1 MNKLAISNDLLQIL
15 DTKKDLISIH
25 IKNNHLLAKI
35 SGTVDENF
43 SLLEKLSHTKISLR
57 GNLITIKGNKKN
69 SEIVVRTI
77 ENLLKKSFEKNDFEA
92 DDIISVYSIQSNNF
106 NKNYENSDDDFS
118 IENNFVIK
126 TPRKTVY
133 ARTEKQK
140 KYLEIL
146 SKYNIIYA
154 LGPAGTGKTF
164 LPVAVAVKK
173 LIAGEIKKIILSR
186 PAVEAGENLGFLPG
200 DLKDKIDPYLIPLYD
215 SLSELIGQEK
225 MNKKIEDGSIEI
237 APLAFMRGRTLK
249 DSFVIL
255 DEAQNATE
263 TQIKMFL
270 TRLGKNTTMVV
281 NGDPTQI
288 DLPNSKIS
296 GLLNSANVLSGIEEV
311 KIVKFDAQDVQRHP
325 LVSKIIEAYKKNSF
339 DV

>member
-1 MNKLAISNDLLQIL
+1 MNKLALSNDLLQVL
-15 DTKKDLISIH
+15 DSKNDVVSIH
-25 IKNNHLLAKI
+25 IKNNHSLAKI
-35 SGTVDENF
+35 SGTHDENF
-43 SLLEKLSHTKISLR
+43 SLLEKISKTQINLR
-57 GNLITIKGNKKN
+57 GNLITIKGKQKD
-69 SEIVVRTI
+69 SEIVINVINT
-77 ENLLKKSFEKNDFEA
+77 LLKKSFDKNDFED
-92 DDIISVYSIQSNNF
+92 DDIISVYNFETNNVNNENLALEDQISN
-106 NKNYENSDDDFS
+106 DDFG
-118 IENNFVIK
+118 IK

-146 SKYNIIYA
+146 KKNNIIYA
-154 LGPAGTGKTF
+154 IGPAGTGKTF
-164 LPVAVAVKK
+164 LPVAVAVNK
-173 LIAGEIKKIILSR
+173 LVSGEVKKIILSR
-186 PAVEAGENLGFLPG
+186 PAVEAGESLGFLPG

-215 SLSELIGQEK
+215 SLSELIGHDK

-237 APLAFMRGRTLK
+237 APLACMRGRTLK

-255 DEAQNATE
+255 DEAQNATK

-288 DLPNSKIS
+288 DLPNSKVS
-296 GLLNSANVLSGIEEV
+296 GLMNSANVLSNVEEI
-311 KIVKFDAQDVQRHP
+311 KIVKFDATDVQRHP
-325 LVSKIIEAYKKNSF
+325 LVSKIIEAYKKNSL

>member
-1 MNKLAISNDLLQIL
+1 MNKLAVSNDLLQVL
-15 DTKKDLISIH
+15 DSKNDVVSIH
-25 IKNNHLLAKI
+25 IKNNHSLAKI
-35 SGTVDENF
+35 SGTHDENF
-43 SLLEKLSHTKISLR
+43 SLLEKISKTQINLR
-57 GNLITIKGNKKN
+57 GNLITIKGKQKD
-69 SEIVVRTI
+69 SEIVINVINT
-77 ENLLKKSFEKNDFEA
+77 LLKKSFDKNDFED
-92 DDIISVYSIQSNNF
+92 DDIISVYNFETNNVNNENLALEDQISN
-106 NKNYENSDDDFS
+106 DDFG
-118 IENNFVIK
+118 IK
-126 TPRKTVY
+126 TPKKTVY

-146 SKYNIIYA
+146 KKNNIIYA
-154 LGPAGTGKTF
+154 IGPAGTGKTF
-164 LPVAVAVKK
+164 LPVAVAVNK
-173 LIAGEIKKIILSR
+173 LVSGEVKKIILSR
-186 PAVEAGENLGFLPG
+186 PAVEAGESLGFLPG

-215 SLSELIGQEK
+215 SLSELIGHDK

-288 DLPNSKIS
+288 DLPNSKVS
-296 GLLNSANVLSGIEEV
+296 GLMNSANVLSNIEEI
-311 KIVKFDAQDVQRHP
+311 KIVKFDATDVQRHP
-325 LVSKIIEAYKKNSF
+325 LVSKIIEAYKKNSL

>member
-77 ENLLKKSFEKNDFEA
+77 ENLLKKSFEKNDFEE

-106 NKNYENSDDDFS
+106 NKNYENSDGDFS

>member
-77 ENLLKKSFEKNDFEA
+77 ENLLKKSFEKNDFEE

-118 IENNFVIK
+118 IENKFIIK

>member
-1 MNKLAISNDLLQIL
+1 M
-15 DTKKDLISIH
+15 
-25 IKNNHLLAKI
+25 
-35 SGTVDENF
+35 
-43 SLLEKLSHTKISLR
+43 
-57 GNLITIKGNKKN
+57 ITIKGKKKDTNIITSVVNK
-69 SEIVVRTI
+69 
-77 ENLLKKSFEKNDFEA
+77 LLKKSLEKNHI
-92 DDIISVYSIQSNNF
+92 DDEDVKSLYNF
-106 NKNYENSDDDFS
+106 TFKDSQNDVIDLEEKNSDS
-118 IENNFVIK
+118 NYSVK
-126 TPRKTVY
+126 TPKKTVY

-140 KYLEIL
+140 TYLEIL
-146 SKYNIIYA
+146 KNNNIIYA
-154 LGPAGTGKTF
+154 IGPAGTGKTF
-164 LPVAVAVKK
+164 LSVAIAVCK
-173 LIAGEIKKIILSR
+173 LISGEVNKIILSR

-200 DLKDKIDPYLIPLYD
+200 DLKEKIDPYLIPLYD
-215 SLSELIGQEK
+215 SLSELLGYDK

-249 DSFVIL
+249 DSYVIL

-296 GLLNSANVLSGIEEV
+296 GLMNSANVLSNIDEI
-311 KIVKFDAQDVQRHP
+311 KIVKFDALDVQRHP
-325 LVSKIIEAYKKNSF
+325 LVSKIIEAYKKNSL

>member
-1 MNKLAISNDLLQIL
+1 MSNSAISNNFLQVLESNDGI
-15 DTKKDLISIH
+15 TSID
-25 IKNNHLLAKI
+25 IKNNHSLRRI
-35 SGTVDENF
+35 SGTHDVNF
-43 SLLEKLSHTKISLR
+43 FVLEKISSTKISLR
-57 GNLITIKGNKKN
+57 GNLITIKGNKEN
-69 SEIVVRTI
+69 INIVISVI
-77 ENLLKKSFEKNDFEA
+77 NNLLKKSLDKTEIDEE
-92 DDIISVYSIQSNNF
+92 DIQSVYNFMSKDSNNKII
-106 NKNYENSDDDFS
+106 NLDETNNDKNFS
-118 IENNFVIK
+118 VK
-126 TPRKTVY
+126 TPKKTVY

-140 KYLEIL
+140 TYLEIL
-146 SKYNIIYA
+146 TNNNIIYA
-154 LGPAGTGKTF
+154 IGPAGTGKTF
-164 LPVAVAVKK
+164 LPVAVAVNK
-173 LIAGEIKKIILSR
+173 LISGEVKKIILSR

-200 DLKDKIDPYLIPLYD
+200 DLKEKIDPYLIPLYD
-215 SLSELIGQEK
+215 SLSELIGHDK

-281 NGDPTQI
+281 NGDPSQI

-296 GLLNSANVLSGIEEV
+296 GLMNSANVLSNIDEI
-311 KIVKFDAQDVQRHP
+311 KIVKFDALDVQRHS
-325 LVSKIIEAYKKNSF
+325 LVSKIIEAYKKNSL

>member
-1 MNKLAISNDLLQIL
+1 MSKLLTSDDLLQIL
-15 DTKKDLISIH
+15 DTKKDIISIH
-25 IKNNHLLAKI
+25 IKNNHSLAKI
-35 SGTVDENF
+35 SGIFDENF
-43 SLLEKLSHTKISLR
+43 STLERLSKTKINLR
-57 GNLITIKGNKKN
+57 GNLITIKGNKKD

-77 ENLLKKSFEKNDFEA
+77 ENLLKKSFEKNDFEE
-92 DDIISVYSIQSNNF
+92 DDIISFYNLQSRDFYKNDQINKDEFTDNNF
-106 NKNYENSDDDFS
+106 
-118 IENNFVIK
+118 IIK
-126 TPRKTVY
+126 TPKKTVY

-296 GLLNSANVLSGIEEV
+296 GLMNSANVLSGIEEV
-311 KIVKFDAQDVQRHP
+311 KIVKFDASDVQRHP